1 MSRGNAPAF
10 RLRAKQVLSL
20 AIQCGGSSPL
30 TGLPRKRDIASEE
43 GAIWPFILW
52 EGGKE
57 RGPKNEEEEEEI
69 GDGQSTAALM
79 PGYKMSHLLAITV
92 VAYEKCSG
100 VTQVRTLHQQTRL
113 RAVLEP
119 LRTALTSTMLSYLPC
134 NPN

>member
-1 MSRGNAPAF
+1 MGMLPPPLALP
-10 RLRAKQVLSL
+10 VLPTIPTQAAEPSIVE
-20 AIQCGGSSPL
+20 A
-30 TGLPRKRDIASEE
+30 
-43 GAIWPFILW
+43 GAAR